1 MFLLNLIRIKVKLN
15 KKALINEGFGPIN
28 NMYKVSRDKDII
40 FAYFF
45 VKIGVK
51 TKVISEENK
60 AKCIP
65 ESAKIWLFPLFLA
78 RVVKSLSFDGV

>member
-1 MFLLNLIRIKVKLN
+1 
-15 KKALINEGFGPIN
+15 
-28 NMYKVSRDKDII
+28 MYQVSRDKDII

-78 RVVKSLSFDGV
+78 RVVNSLSFDC